1 MPTKLK
7 SRLKDIERMSQELS
21 NNHGDIWD
29 DSVPED
35 ADQPIPYCFDL
46 VNILFRHVTEEL
58 KFIEKRLK
66 SIDARFDKSD
76 RRLSDLEQRVEALER
91 PTTEGS
97 PHSP

>member
-1 MPTKLK
+1 MPPRLT
-7 SRLKDIERMSQELS
+7 SRLKVIERMSQELS

-46 VNILFRHVTEEL
+46 VNVLFCEITQEL

-66 SIDARFDKSD
+66 SIDAHNDQLD

>member
-46 VNILFRHVTEEL
+46 VDILFRHVTAEL
-58 KFIEKRLK
+58 KFIEKQLK
-66 SIDARFDKSD
+66 SISVHNDQLD
-76 RRLSDLEQRVEALER
+76 RRLSDLEQRVEAL
-91 PTTEGS
+91 
-97 PHSP
+97 